1 MFYKNKIE
9 VIPFEDFMSR
19 PAASI
24 QKKTPLQTNIYSF
37 LPTITIKGMF
47 PLGDPAF
54 ALFLIGSCV
63 VVGIAL
69 SEPVFASGGFTEVS
83 SGISSFLK
91 VLLPVVGYGLIFWLF
106 TTI

>member
-1 MFYKNKIE
+1 VFTTKQKE
-9 VIPFEDFMSR
+9 VIPFKDFMSR

-37 LPTITIKGMF
+37 LPAITIKGMF

-54 ALFLIGSCV
+54 TLFLIGSCV

-69 SEPVFASGGFTEVS
+69 SESLFASSGFTEVS

-91 VLLPVVGYGLIFWLF
+91 ILLPVAGYGLIFWLF
-106 TTI
+106 NTI